1 MSAPLM
7 PQPRHEAGSR
17 MKLAASLA
25 VAVARLIS
33 FLPPAVISMVLRLVC
48 CGTLP
53 AEAAEVSPVPA
64 AEPAS

>member
-33 FLPPAVISMVLRLVC
+33 FLPTSGDLEGPATRVLRH
-48 CGTLP
+48 P
-53 AEAAEVSPVPA
+53 AG
-64 AEPAS
+64 